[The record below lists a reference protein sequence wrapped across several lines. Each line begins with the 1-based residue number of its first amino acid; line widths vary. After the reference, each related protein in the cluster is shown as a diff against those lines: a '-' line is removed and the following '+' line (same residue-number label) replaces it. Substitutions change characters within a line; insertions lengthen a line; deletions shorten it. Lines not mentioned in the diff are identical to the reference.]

1 MDRGA
6 WWATVHGLT
15 ELDTTEHTVL
25 LGISTVQKSEHTKSD
40 SSQGSTEE
48 ESSPY

>member
-1 MDRGA
+1 MERGA
-6 WWATVHGLT
+6 CWATVHGLT

-25 LGISTVQKSEHTKSD
+25 LGISTFQKSEHTKTD

-48 ESSPY
+48 SFPY